1 MDVKNRVLILLA
13 AGVAAAVLIP
23 KFVNYAK
30 MSDQRYAEEQV
41 ALANAEQDLVA
52 RLDDQGVF
60 EQQPITANLSV
71 EDPEK
76 HWYSDSRWVRLD
88 SENILAI
95 RYGDLVMAPQDA
107 NAADVRTLIDD
118 NLIDIYAVKLNGGT
132 QIFVRDWDLRFSR
145 FVNENGEYHLDAVC
159 QRPLN
164 KRNDPGHVTMGDVNA
179 DGYVDIFVDQR
190 AFPEY
195 HEPYY
200 NSTRV
205 IFVTKGPNFDSFEP
219 VVCLGK
225 SIITGLVALDADQD
239 GDSDLACTVSGE
251 ESIRG
256 YENHTIDTTTA
267 PNFDG
272 VFSYRIKED
281 RDSDGSDLATQW
293 FF

>member
-95 RYGDLVMAPQDA
+95 
-107 NAADVRTLIDD
+107 
-118 NLIDIYAVKLNGGT
+118 
-132 QIFVRDWDLRFSR
+132 
-145 FVNENGEYHLDAVC
+145 
-159 QRPLN
+159 
-164 KRNDPGHVTMGDVNA
+164 
-179 DGYVDIFVDQR
+179 
-190 AFPEY
+190 
-195 HEPYY
+195 
-200 NSTRV
+200 
-205 IFVTKGPNFDSFEP
+205 
-219 VVCLGK
+219 
-225 SIITGLVALDADQD
+225 
-239 GDSDLACTVSGE
+239 
-251 ESIRG
+251 
-256 YENHTIDTTTA
+256 
-267 PNFDG
+267 
-272 VFSYRIKED
+272 
-281 RDSDGSDLATQW
+281 
-293 FF
+293 